1 VAVILVRYAE
11 IGLKSTP
18 VRTRFE
24 NRLKDNM
31 LTMLAADR
39 VEALVK
45 KGEARY
51 YVETDDVE
59 AVIRS
64 LRKVFGIASLS
75 VAEVCSADLDDICKT
90 AAQYSLGRISEGQ
103 SFAVRARRE
112 GNHHS
117 FTSMDVGR
125 EAGSAIFITNEAK
138 GIKVD
143 LTNPEVI
150 FYVEVR
156 NNKTYIFASYVRC
169 HAGLPIGTQGRVV
182 AEVNDDRGVVSAW
195 LMMKRGCKVYAR
207 GTGDIKFLVNY
218 DPDLKDIN
226 ERIDDPGKIYGF
238 VRGTSLKD
246 LETVDVS
253 QYTLPVYFPTIGMT
267 DKEVEDLLELIKTD
281 L

>member
-1 VAVILVRYAE
+1 MAVILVRYAE

-59 AVIRS
+59 AVIGS

-75 VAEVCSADLDDICKT
+75 VAEVCSADLNDICKT

-112 GNHHS
+112 GNHHP

-125 EAGSAIFITNEAK
+125 EAGSAIFIANEAK

-143 LTNPEVI
+143 LSNPDII

-182 AEVNDDRGVVSAW
+182 AEVNDDRGVLSAW

-207 GTGDIKFLVNY
+207 GTGDIKFLVNF

-253 QYTLPVYFPTIGMT
+253 KYTLPVYFPTIGMT
-267 DKEVEDLLELIKTD
+267 DKEVEDLLESIKID

>member
-1 VAVILVRYAE
+1 MAVILVRYAE

-75 VAEVCSADLDDICKT
+75 VAEVCSADLDDICRT

-125 EAGSAIFITNEAK
+125 EAGSAIFIANEAK

-143 LTNPEVI
+143 LTNPEII

>member
-1 VAVILVRYAE
+1 MAVILVRYAE

-75 VAEVCSADLDDICKT
+75 VAEVCSADLNDICKT

-112 GNHHS
+112 GNHHP

-125 EAGSAIFITNEAK
+125 EAGSAIFIANEAK

-143 LTNPEVI
+143 LSNPDII

-182 AEVNDDRGVVSAW
+182 AEVNDDRGVLSAW

-207 GTGDIKFLVNY
+207 GTGDIKFLVNF

-253 QYTLPVYFPTIGMT
+253 KYTLPVYFPTIGMT
-267 DKEVEDLLELIKTD
+267 DKEVEDLLESIKID

>member
-59 AVIRS
+59 AVIGS

-75 VAEVCSADLDDICKT
+75 VAEVCSADLNDICKT

-112 GNHHS
+112 GNHHP

-125 EAGSAIFITNEAK
+125 EAGSAIFIANEAN

-143 LTNPEVI
+143 LSNPDII

-182 AEVNDDRGVVSAW
+182 AEVNDDRGVLSAW

-207 GTGDIKFLVNY
+207 GTGDIKFLVNF

-253 QYTLPVYFPTIGMT
+253 KYTLPVYFPTIGMT
-267 DKEVEDLLELIKTD
+267 DKEVEDLLESIKID

>member
-1 VAVILVRYAE
+1 MAVILVRYAE

-125 EAGSAIFITNEAK
+125 EAGSAIFIANEAK

-143 LTNPEVI
+143 LTNPEII

-238 VRGTSLKD
+238 VRGTALKD

-253 QYTLPVYFPTIGMT
+253 KYTLPVYFPTIGMT
-267 DKEVEDLLELIKTD
+267 DKEVDDLLELIKTD

>member
-1 VAVILVRYAE
+1 MRYAE

-59 AVIRS
+59 AVIGS

-75 VAEVCSADLDDICKT
+75 VAEVCSADLNDICKT

-112 GNHHS
+112 GNHHP

-125 EAGSAIFITNEAK
+125 EAGSAIFIANEAK

-143 LTNPEVI
+143 LSNPDII

-182 AEVNDDRGVVSAW
+182 AEVNDDRGVLSAW

-207 GTGDIKFLVNY
+207 GTGDIKFLVNF

-253 QYTLPVYFPTIGMT
+253 KYTLPVYFPTIGMT
-267 DKEVEDLLELIKTD
+267 DKEVEDLLESIKID

>member
-59 AVIRS
+59 AVIGS

-75 VAEVCSADLDDICKT
+75 VAEVCSADLNDICKT

-112 GNHHS
+112 GNHHP

-125 EAGSAIFITNEAK
+125 EAGSAIFIANEAK

-143 LTNPEVI
+143 LSNPDII

-182 AEVNDDRGVVSAW
+182 AEVNDDRGVLSAW

-207 GTGDIKFLVNY
+207 GTGDIKFLVNF

-253 QYTLPVYFPTIGMT
+253 KYTLPVYFPTIGMT
-267 DKEVEDLLELIKTD
+267 DKEVEDLLESIKID

>member
-1 VAVILVRYAE
+1 MAVILVRYAE

-75 VAEVCSADLDDICKT
+75 VAEVCSADLDDICRT

-125 EAGSAIFITNEAK
+125 EAGSAIFIANEAK